1 MRKSW
6 IGWIS
11 LLLMICMVA
20 EGQDSRPTIYDVRS
34 FGAKGDGK
42 TLDTA
47 AINKAIDSAAAA
59 GGGMVR
65 FPAGSYLTFSIH
77 LKSNIT
83 LYLDQGSTIVAA
95 DPVAD
100 HGSYDPPEPNQWD
113 QYQDFGHSH
122 FHNSLIWGEGLV
134 NVSILGP
141 GLIWGKGL
149 VRANNPPEG
158 SGNKSISLK
167 LSRNVIIRDVSIL
180 HGGHFAIL
188 ATGVDNFT
196 VDNIKVD
203 TNRDGID
210 VNSCRNV
217 RISNVSI
224 NSPFDDGICLKSDYA
239 LGFARA
245 TENVTITNS
254 QVSGYDE
261 GSFLDG
267 TYKRMDPK
275 SYSKN
280 RTTGRVK
287 FGTESNGGFK
297 NITISNVVFDYS
309 RGFAL
314 EEVDGG
320 TFEDVTI
327 DNITMRDIVN
337 PPFFI
342 RLGNRARGP
351 KESTAVGVL
360 RRLTISNVIV
370 YNADAQ
376 YGSIISGIPGHEI
389 EDLKLNN
396 IQIFYKGGGT
406 AHQAGL
412 EPPEQETAYPEPDM
426 FGDIPAYGFFVRHV
440 KGLEMN
446 NVDLRFMREDMRPA
460 FVLNDVDGALFR
472 FVNALHGPNIPTF
485 SLNGVQAFS
494 TYQSSVPDTKIASL
508 KGKQT
513 F

>member
-1 MRKSW
+1 MRRTPLVLGVLAIW
-6 IGWIS
+6 I
-11 LLLMICMVA
+11 LVA
-20 EGQDSRPTIYDVRS
+20 NAQDSRSGVYDVRA

-47 AINKAIDSAAAA
+47 SINKAIDAAAAA
-59 GGGMVR
+59 GGGTVR
-65 FPAGSYLTFSIH
+65 FSAGSYLTFSIH
-77 LKSNIT
+77 LQSNIS
-83 LYLDQGSTIVAA
+83 LYIDQGATIVAA
-95 DPVAD
+95 DPMAD
-100 HGSYDPPEPNQWD
+100 HGAYDAPEPNPWD
-113 QYQDFGHSH
+113 KYQDFGHSH

-134 NVSILGP
+134 NVSIIGP

-149 VRANNPPEG
+149 VRSNTVPEG
-158 SGNKSISLK
+158 GGNKSISLK
-167 LSRNVIIRDVSIL
+167 LSRNVLIRDVSIL

-188 ATGVDNFT
+188 ATGVDNFS

-239 LGFARA
+239 LGFPRA
-245 TENVTITNS
+245 TENVTIANS

-275 SYSKN
+275 TYSKS

-309 RGFAL
+309 RGLAL

-337 PPFFI
+337 PPIFI

-351 KESTAVGVL
+351 KETTPVGSI
-360 RRLTISNVIV
+360 RRLSISNVIV

-376 YGSIISGIPGHEI
+376 YGSIISGIPGHPI

-396 IQIFYKGGGT
+396 IQILYKGGGT
-406 AHQAGL
+406 LAQAQR
-412 EPPEQETAYPEPDM
+412 EPPEEEAAYPEPDM
-426 FGDIPAYGFFVRHV
+426 FDDIPAYGFFVRHV

-446 NVDLRFMREDMRPA
+446 NVDVRYLSDDMRPP
-460 FVLNDVDGALFR
+460 FVLDDVKNSIFR
-472 FVNALHGPNIPTF
+472 FVKALHGRDIPTF
-485 SLNGVQAFS
+485 SLKDVEDFG
-494 TYQSSVPDTKIASL
+494 THQSSVPDTRLEVS
-508 KGKQT
+508 KGKT
-513 F
+513 KL

>member
-1 MRKSW
+1 MRRTAVVLCLFVTW
-6 IGWIS
+6 I
-11 LLLMICMVA
+11 LVA
-20 EGQDSRPTIYDVRS
+20 NGQDSRAGIYDVRA

-42 TLDTA
+42 TLDTT
-47 AINKAIDSAAAA
+47 AINKTIDAAAAA
-59 GGGMVR
+59 GGGTVR
-65 FPAGSYLTFSIH
+65 FPAGSYLSFSIH

-83 LYLDQGSTIVAA
+83 LYLDQGTTIVAA
-95 DPVAD
+95 DPMTD
-100 HGSYDPPEPNQWD
+100 HGTYDPPETNQWD

-122 FHNSLIWGEGLV
+122 FHNSLIWGEALA
-134 NVSILGP
+134 NVSIVGP

-149 VRANNPPEG
+149 VRSNTVPEG
-158 SGNKSISLK
+158 GGNKSISLK
-167 LSRNVIIRDVSIL
+167 LSRNILIRDISIL

-196 VDNIKVD
+196 IDNIKVD

-210 VNSCRNV
+210 VDSCRNV

-224 NSPFDDGICLKSDYA
+224 NSPFDDAICLKSDYA

-275 SYSKN
+275 TYSKG

-297 NITISNVVFDYS
+297 NITISNIVFDYS
-309 RGFAL
+309 RGLAL

-320 TFEDVTI
+320 IFEDVTI
-327 DNITMRDIVN
+327 NNITMRDVVN
-337 PPFFI
+337 PPIFI

-351 KESTAVGVL
+351 KETTTVGAI
-360 RRLTISNVIV
+360 RRLSISNVTV

-376 YGSIISGIPGHEI
+376 YGSIISGIPGHYI
-389 EDLKLNN
+389 EDVKLNN
-396 IQIFYKGGGT
+396 IQILYKGGGT
-406 AHQAGL
+406 VAQAQR
-412 EPPEQETAYPEPDM
+412 EPPEEEAAYPEPDM
-426 FGDIPAYGFFVRHV
+426 FGDVPAYGFFVRHV

-446 NVDLRFMREDMRPA
+446 NVEVRYMKDEFRPA
-460 FVLNDVDGALFR
+460 FILFDVKNSIFR
-472 FVNALHGPNIPTF
+472 FVNAQHGPGIPTF
-485 SLNGVQAFS
+485 SLQDVGDF
-494 TYQSSVPDTKIASL
+494 TTFQSSVPDTKLEVS
-508 KGKQT
+508 KGKKT
-513 F
+513 L

>member
-1 MRKSW
+1 MGRTASVVCVLALW
-6 IGWIS
+6 V
-11 LLLMICMVA
+11 LVA
-20 EGQDSRPTIYDVRS
+20 NGQDSRTSTYDVRA
-34 FGAKGDGK
+34 FGAKGDGR

-47 AINKAIDSAAAA
+47 AINMAIDAAAAA
-59 GGGMVR
+59 GGGTVR
-65 FPAGSYLTFSIH
+65 FPAGSYLSFSIH

-83 LYLDQGSTIVAA
+83 IYLDQGSTIVAA
-95 DPVAD
+95 DPMAD
-100 HGSYDPPEPNQWD
+100 HGTYDAPESNEWD
-113 QYQDFGHSH
+113 KYQDFGHSH
-122 FHNSLIWGEGLV
+122 FHNSLIWGEGLA
-134 NVSILGP
+134 NVSIVGP

-149 VRANNPPEG
+149 TRSNTVPEG
-158 SGNKSISLK
+158 GGNKSISLK
-167 LSRNVIIRDVSIL
+167 LSRNVLIRDVSIL

-210 VNSCRNV
+210 VDSCRNV
-217 RISNVSI
+217 HISNVSI
-224 NSPFDDGICLKSDYA
+224 NSPFDDAICLKSDYA

-275 SYSKN
+275 TYSKN

-297 NITISNVVFDYS
+297 NITISNIVFDYS
-309 RGFAL
+309 RGLAL

-320 TFEDVTI
+320 VFEDVTI
-327 DNITMRDIVN
+327 NNITMRDIVN
-337 PPFFI
+337 PPIFI

-351 KESTAVGVL
+351 NETTTVGAI
-360 RRLTISNVIV
+360 RRLSISNVIA

-376 YGSIISGIPGHEI
+376 YGSIISGIPGHDI
-389 EDLKLNN
+389 EDLKLDN
-396 IQIFYKGGGT
+396 IQILYKGGG
-406 AHQAGL
+406 AAAQAL
-412 EPPEQETAYPEPDM
+412 REPPEEETAYPEPDM
-426 FGDIPAYGFFVRHV
+426 FGDIPAYGFFIRHV

-446 NVDLRFMREDMRPA
+446 NVDVRYLRDEMRPA
-460 FVLNDVDGALFR
+460 FILNDVKDAIFR
-472 FVNALHGPNIPTF
+472 FVKAQHAEAAPTF
-485 SLNGVQAFS
+485 VLKDVQNFTA
-494 TYQSSVPDTKIASL
+494 YQSSVPDIKLERAKETKY
-508 KGKQT
+508 
-513 F
+513 

>member
-1 MRKSW
+1 MMKR
-6 IGWIS
+6 IGLVIFGLAAW
-11 LLLMICMVA
+11 LLVA
-20 EGQDSRPTIYDVRS
+20 SGQDSRLTYDVRA

-42 TLDTA
+42 TVDTD
-47 AINKAIDSAAAA
+47 AINKAIDAAAAA
-59 GGGMVR
+59 GGGAVR
-65 FPAGSYLTFSIH
+65 FSAGSYLSFSIH
-77 LKSNIT
+77 LKSNIA
-83 LYLDQGSTIVAA
+83 LYFDQGTKLIAA
-95 DPVAD
+95 DPKED
-100 HGSYDPPEPNQWD
+100 HGRYDPPEPNEWD
-113 QYQDFGHSH
+113 KYQDFGHSH

-141 GLIWGKGL
+141 GLIWGRGL
-149 VRANNPPEG
+149 VRNNNVPEG
-158 SGNKSISLK
+158 GGNKSISLK
-167 LSRNVIIRDVSIL
+167 LSRNVVIRDVSIL

-224 NSPFDDGICLKSDYA
+224 NSPFDDGICLKSDFA

-275 SYSKN
+275 TYSKQ

-320 TFEDVTI
+320 IFEDVTI
-327 DNITMRDIVN
+327 TNITMRDIVN
-337 PPFFI
+337 SPFFI

-351 KESTAVGVL
+351 RESTPVGAI
-360 RRLTISNVIV
+360 RRLSISNVTV
-370 YNADAQ
+370 YNGDAQ

-396 IQIFYKGGGT
+396 IQIIYKGGGT
-406 AHQAGL
+406 AQQAER
-412 EPPEQETAYPEPDM
+412 EPPEEETAYPEPDM
-426 FGDIPAYGFFVRHV
+426 FGDTPAYGFFVRHV

-446 NVDLRFMREDMRPA
+446 NVEVRYMKEDMRPA
-460 FVLNDVDGALFR
+460 FVLNDVRNAVFR
-472 FVNALHGPNIPTF
+472 FVKAMHAADIPTF
-485 SLNGVQAFS
+485 SLKDVEDFS
-494 TYQSSVPDTKIASL
+494 THQSSVPDTKLGVL
-508 KGKQT
+508 KGKKT
-513 F
+513 I